1 MTNDDIRER
10 TTLPGFRLQCVWI
23 GTRRTATSCVAGC
36 KEGSSFMSRA
46 IFVRRRAGHVLATV
60 AALGLALTT
69 AAPRAQQQPP
79 PGAKPQEPAPATGAK
94 PQPGAPPAAP
104 AAAPA
109 PPQKP
114 LVPLVSTTLSGKPD
128 AYYGENVTL
137 MAIVDQTLS
146 PTAFSVDQDKTQ
158 STGKDILVLAPR
170 LNEPI
175 ELNTYVTVIGEVV
188 KFDPAD
194 AKVKDRLTG
203 FAPDAFV
210 KFTGKPA
217 IVATNV
223 INAAMNDVA
232 RRLPPKMTAE
242 EEAFQKVMQKVGQAN
257 GAFRGIIEKSD
268 VKGAQEQ
275 AASLKQAFV
284 ATEAFFKP
292 HGKTDA
298 IGWAQDARKSA
309 EAIEVAAVAGKWD
322 EVKATTGNLG
332 KMCQTCH
339 TAYRERYDDGS
350 FRAKLGPSKPGV

>member
-1 MTNDDIRER
+1 
-10 TTLPGFRLQCVWI
+10 
-23 GTRRTATSCVAGC
+23 
-36 KEGSSFMSRA
+36 MSR
-46 IFVRRRAGHVLATV
+46 VHSVQRRFGHALLTV
-60 AALGLALTT
+60 AALGLLVAA
-69 AAPRAQQQPP
+69 AAPRAEQAP
-79 PGAKPQEPAPATGAK
+79 PATGAK
-94 PQPGAPPAAP
+94 PPATPPAAP
-104 AAAPA
+104 AAQPA

-114 LVPLVSTTLSGKPD
+114 LVPLVSTTLAAKPD
-128 AYYGENVTL
+128 AYFGENVTM
-137 MAIVDQTLS
+137 MAIVDQSVS
-146 PTAFSVDQDKTQ
+146 PTAFTVDQDKTK

-170 LNEPI
+170 LNEPV

-194 AKVKDRLTG
+194 AKVKERLSG
-203 FAPDAFV
+203 IPPDVLA
-210 KFTGKPA
+210 KWAGKPA
-217 IVATNV
+217 VVATNV

-232 RRLPPKMTAE
+232 RRLPPKMTTD

-275 AASLKQAFV
+275 AAALKQAFV

-292 HGKTDA
+292 HGKSDA

-309 EAIEVAAVAGKWD
+309 ESIELAAAAGKWD
-322 EVKATTGNLG
+322 EVKATSGNLG

-350 FRAKLGPSKPGV
+350 FRAKLGPPATKPGA

>member
-1 MTNDDIRER
+1 
-10 TTLPGFRLQCVWI
+10 
-23 GTRRTATSCVAGC
+23 
-36 KEGSSFMSRA
+36 MSRA
-46 IFVRRRAGHVLATV
+46 ISVQRRAGHVLATV
-60 AALGLALTT
+60 AALGLVVIVAV
-69 AAPRAQQQPP
+69 PRAQQTPPAGTAKPQTAPQGTPP
-79 PGAKPQEPAPATGAK
+79 PASGAKPE
-94 PQPGAPPAAP
+94 PAAP

-114 LVPLVSTTLSGKPD
+114 LVPLVASTLVAKPD
-128 AYYGENVTL
+128 AYYGENVTV

-146 PTAFSVDQDKTQ
+146 SIAFSIDQDKTK
-158 STGKDILVLAPR
+158 SSDKDVLVLAPR
-170 LNEPI
+170 LNEPV

-194 AKVKDRLTG
+194 AKVKDRLAG
-203 FAPDAFV
+203 IPPDALARFA
-210 KFTGKPA
+210 GKPA

-242 EEAFQKVMQKVGQAN
+242 EEAFQKVMQKVQQAN

-275 AASLKQAFV
+275 AAALKQAFI

-292 HGKTDA
+292 HGKPDA
-298 IGWAQDARKSA
+298 IGWAQEARKSA
-309 EAIEVAAVAGKWD
+309 EAIDLAAAAGKWD
-322 EVKATTGNLG
+322 EVKATAGSLG

-350 FRAKLGPSKPGV
+350 FRAKLGPTKPGA

>member
-1 MTNDDIRER
+1 
-10 TTLPGFRLQCVWI
+10 
-23 GTRRTATSCVAGC
+23 
-36 KEGSSFMSRA
+36 
-46 IFVRRRAGHVLATV
+46 
-60 AALGLALTT
+60 
-69 AAPRAQQQPP
+69 
-79 PGAKPQEPAPATGAK
+79 
-94 PQPGAPPAAP
+94 
-104 AAAPA
+104 
-109 PPQKP
+109 
-114 LVPLVSTTLSGKPD
+114 VPLVASTLAAKPD
-128 AYYGENVTL
+128 AYYGENVTV

-146 PTAFSVDQDKTQ
+146 PIAFSVDQDKTK
-158 STGKDILVLAPR
+158 SSDKDVLVLAPR

-175 ELNTYVTVIGEVV
+175 EVNTYVTVIGEVV

-203 FAPDAFV
+203 IAPDTLA

-242 EEAFQKVMQKVGQAN
+242 EEAFQKVMQKVQQAN

-275 AASLKQAFV
+275 AAALKQAFV

-292 HGKTDA
+292 HGKADA

-309 EAIEVAAVAGKWD
+309 EAIEIAAGAGKWD
-322 EVKATTGNLG
+322 EVKATTGSLG

-350 FRAKLGPSKPGV
+350 FRAKLGPAKPGASH